1 MSQACKI
8 FDVGKLQKAN
18 IVNKQSRSLT
28 KRELQSIYEHPK
40 SGAKMLERIPSLNRF
55 HDIVLGHHKS
65 WDGKMGY
72 PSDFDNTVSKDRLFI
87 ELVHMADCM
96 DAATDFIGRSY
107 KGQKTFDKCLEEFM
121 QGRGSVYAPEIVNL
135 IEQDKKLQSD
145 LRHLLT
151 EGRIQTYYE
160 IYGMVLD
167 QDDAAEEEEWY
178 ENLNNELNTTVDE
191 KSS

>member
-1 MSQACKI
+1 
-8 FDVGKLQKAN
+8 
-18 IVNKQSRSLT
+18 
-28 KRELQSIYEHPK
+28 
-40 SGAKMLERIPSLNRF
+40 
-55 HDIVLGHHKS
+55 
-65 WDGKMGY
+65 
-72 PSDFDNTVSKDRLFI
+72 
-87 ELVHMADCM
+87 
-96 DAATDFIGRSY
+96 
-107 KGQKTFDKCLEEFM
+107 M

-167 QDDAAEEEEWY
+167 QDDAAEETEWY